1 MRGARWWVL
10 PAVAAIGALPL
21 IGPAL
26 TSSHPPTPAP
36 TSPPAQVA
44 AAQSSCVACHTS
56 RAALARLVPP
66 LPPPPAEGEG

>member
-1 MRGARWWVL
+1 MRSVRWWGL
-10 PAVAAIGALPL
+10 PAVAAVVALPL
-21 IGPAL
+21 IGSAL
-26 TSSHPPTPAP
+26 TFSHPSTPAP

-56 RAALARLVPP
+56 RAALERLVPP